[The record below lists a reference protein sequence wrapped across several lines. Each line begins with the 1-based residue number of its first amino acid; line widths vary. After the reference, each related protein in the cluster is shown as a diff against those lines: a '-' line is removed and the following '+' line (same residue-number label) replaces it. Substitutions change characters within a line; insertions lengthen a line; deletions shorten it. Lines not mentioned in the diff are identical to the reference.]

1 MRRPRSPRSRSPA
14 RCVVWKVQVWTELW
28 LGLLPRVAS
37 SATHS
42 TTLPWTRPRSP
53 RAAPP
58 AGRANERPSVS
69 KFEDPV
75 RPGSQTKPKISRVP
89 PSSPVA
95 SLLLLPAVAVVSPLL
110 SPHSSSPQRKRGPDS
125 VRPRR
130 LGPEGGEKPAG

>member
-1 MRRPRSPRSRSPA
+1 MCGVES
-14 RCVVWKVQVWTELW
+14 
-28 LGLLPRVAS
+28 AS
-37 SATHS
+37 VDRALVGS
-42 TTLPWTRPRSP
+42 TTSSSEFGHPLHHATVTRPRSP